1 MKRAAIYMRV
11 SSEKQAQEGDSLAA
25 QRAALMRYIDER
37 PDLTFAG
44 QYIDDGISGTKYS
57 QRDELQRLL
66 DDVRDGKIDL
76 ILFTKLDRWFR
87 SVRHYTATQ
96 EILDRHGVGWTAIW
110 EPIYDTTSPQGRLV
124 TNQMMSIAQF
134 EAENTGARIRQVQ
147 AYKLSQK
154 EVISGSTPPGYSIVE
169 KHLVPN
175 QDAPNIVTAFET
187 YSKTGNMAKTML
199 LTSGLSGIPKSK
211 PPLKRMLQNTLY
223 IGRHPA
229 GIDDFCEPL
238 VSESLFY
245 DVQRKLSMNIKV
257 SQKNV
262 YVFSGLIRCAE
273 CRHAYG
279 ANTRRRKRGAGA
291 LKIIPQYR
299 CSWHFNFKPAKCENP
314 KVVTESVLESY
325 LIDNLSEMMEG
336 AILQFEA
343 EATPAR
349 DRSAQIEALQK
360 KVGRLKEL
368 FVNDLITIDEYKAD
382 REKYMDQINALEK
395 EQSASPE
402 EAAGAVEA
410 MKALSGM
417 DIKAIY
423 GDLTKEERRRF
434 WRGIISTIWIGKDRS
449 IKVDFLGIP
458 TGNK

>member
-11 SSEKQAQEGDSLAA
+11 SSFKQVQEGDSIAA
-25 QRAALMRYIDER
+25 QRSALLAYIADR
-37 PDLTFAG
+37 PDLVLFG
-44 QYIDDGISGTKYS
+44 EYLDDGVSGTKAD
-57 QRDELQRLL
+57 RDELIRLL
-66 DDVRDGKIDL
+66 DDVKSRKVDL
-76 ILFTKLDRWFR
+76 ILVTKLDRLYR
-87 SVRHYTATQ
+87 SIKHYLNMM

-110 EPIYDTTSPQGRLV
+110 EPIYDTTTPQGRLIV
-124 TNQMMSIAQF
+124 NQMMSIAQF

-147 AYKLSQK
+147 AYKLTQG
-154 EVISGSTPPGYSIVE
+154 EVISGSTPPGYSIKD

-175 QDAPNIVTAFET
+175 QDAQNVVNAFEI
-187 YSKTGNMAKTML
+187 YARTGNLNETML
-199 LTSGLSGIPKSK
+199 QTSGLFGIPRSK

-273 CRHAYG
+273 CRHSYG

-299 CSWHFNFKPAKCENP
+299 CSWHYNFKPAKCENP
-314 KVVTESVLESY
+314 KVVTESVLEKY
-325 LIDNLSEMMEG
+325 LIDNLAEMMDG

-343 EATPAR
+343 EAAPAR
-349 DRSAQIEALQK
+349 DRSAQIEALRK
-360 KVGRLKEL
+360 KIGRLKEL
-368 FVNDLITIDEYKAD
+368 FVNDLITIDEYKTD
-382 REKYMDQINALEK
+382 REKYMDQIDVLEK